1 MALGHGLLAQAS
13 CPGFVPRQGALT
25 RQSQRFSHRGFSTAC
40 HRRRCRDGRPA
51 FPFRPPEPHS
61 SAPASRF
68 SVIPTTSPQI
78 RQPESVQAP
87 QRGISLPAASGLQ
100 ARAPR
105 RLSQAQVWLATLM
118 PLIPIDRGL
127 IPLIA
132 ISPCPIPKPLPGK
145 QAWSGQS
152 AAAGKP
158 ARLCHSVP
166 APVSAV
172 QPSLLQ
178 QTRRPQ
184 PVSPA
189 SCSGSASVPFSD
201 PEA

>member
-1 MALGHGLLAQAS
+1 MA
-13 CPGFVPRQGALT
+13 VPLFHSGPRSRIPLPP
-25 RQSQRFSHRGFSTAC
+25 
-40 HRRRCRDGRPA
+40 PA
-51 FPFRPPEPHS
+51 
-61 SAPASRF
+61 A

-158 ARLCHSVP
+158 ARLCQPARLCHSVP

>member
-1 MALGHGLLAQAS
+1 MA
-13 CPGFVPRQGALT
+13 VPLFHSGPRSRIPLPP
-25 RQSQRFSHRGFSTAC
+25 
-40 HRRRCRDGRPA
+40 PA
-51 FPFRPPEPHS
+51 
-61 SAPASRF
+61 A

-158 ARLCHSVP
+158 A
-166 APVSAV
+166 V